1 MTKGHSAYCSCN
13 GLFLRKC
20 ARLSDGKIRRR
31 VCKKKMTKK
40 VVISY

>member
-13 GLFLRKC
+13 GLFLRDMSGCQTVKSVAGFC
-20 ARLSDGKIRRR
+20 E
-31 VCKKKMTKK
+31 KKMTKK